1 MKQVWDPDTDVTQ
14 ILELLYREY
23 KITKINILR
32 VLMEK
37 NDNMQEQ
44 TGNIRKEVQL

>member
-14 ILELLYREY
+14 ILELSYREY